1 MKTLYKKSLSTIAA
15 VGMLSCIFSVNA
27 VATDGTISDP
37 TPGVYFNDTDY
48 TAQEYEWL
56 WESNNPS
63 AVGRMRLYDR
73 VYNNSPIYISNS
85 ATDVM
90 ALRRYSLGEVCLSD
104 NALCI
109 QHSSTKD
116 NSLYVDSSGDINLAN
131 GSMFIDRSAKYVGIG
146 TSVPEEDLH
155 IINTSTESGPYYTTN
170 ADASIRLD
178 TYGGSKWAL
187 GARYW
192 GSIVGSDN
200 YFAIRDVNSSTAP
213 VVIYQ
218 GAANY
223 SITIS
228 RSSKVG
234 IGTNSPAAKL
244 DVKGTIKS
252 SDTYTAKWKG
262 SNTVG
267 DGMKV
272 LVTLDA
278 NNTASGKVSDVG
290 FRLRNAQKDF
300 QWDFRTIENQNGF
313 TATKQGSH
321 GGEFVVLSPTNDF
334 HDAIVKIGGVV
345 IFENGHLVKADGT
358 PIASIMQEQS
368 TKLATLQK
376 AVESKDAQIALL
388 KKQQRA
394 QALKIAELE
403 TMRQKV
409 AMLENLLT
417 NLALKT
423 DGTKQE
429 KVSLNNK

>member
-1 MKTLYKKSLSTIAA
+1 MAT
-15 VGMLSCIFSVNA
+15 VGVLSCIFSVNA
-27 VATDGTISDP
+27 VASDGTISDP

-48 TAQEYEWL
+48 TAQGNEWL

-63 AVGRMRLYDR
+63 TLGHMRLHDMI
-73 VYNNSPIYISNS
+73 YNNDPIYISNS

-109 QHSSTKD
+109 KHSTTNKSH
-116 NSLYVDSSGDINLAN
+116 SLDVDSSGDINLAN

-252 SDTYTAKWKG
+252 SDTYTAKWKD
-262 SNTVG
+262 SNTAG

-272 LVTLDA
+272 LVSLDA
-278 NNTASGKVSDVG
+278 NNTASGKSSDVG

-300 QWDFRTIENQNGF
+300 QWDFRTFGYQEGF
-313 TATKQGSH
+313 TATKVGSG

-334 HDAIVKIGGVV
+334 HDAIVKIGDVT
-345 IFENGHLVKADGT
+345 IFENGHLVNANGT

-376 AVESKDAQIALL
+376 ALETKDTQIALL

-403 TMRQKV
+403 TIRQKV

-429 KVSLNNK
+429 KVSLNDK